1 MKKAKDFLNDPKM
14 EKQFDMLAESGM
26 YEFKAMKHIS
36 KIGNDKW
43 SVIRNTL
50 TLPDFGEEFVLLSL
64 NGITRNQFLKLS
76 GNQA

>member
-1 MKKAKDFLNDPKM
+1 MKKAKDFLNDPVM
-14 EKQFDMLAESGM
+14 ERHFDMLVESGN
-26 YEFKAMKHIS
+26 YELKVVKHIS
-36 KIGNDKW
+36 KIGNDTW

-76 GNQA
+76 GKHA